1 MSFWVH
7 CMSCGVK
14 KNRIFCCK
22 PGSDLSATEPETHD
36 DGYDMR
42 RSAIAVHRRPRTR
55 CSSAIAVAALSFTC
69 IQQQS
74 RALNIAVITGTT
86 RTSPP
91 PRILGPRVSSYICQ
105 TLEDRGHSVSV
116 IDPRTLQIPLLE
128 KPHFAY
134 APSQIPTQ
142 LAELHAILVKADA
155 YVAITPE
162 YNHAPSP
169 ALLNILNHFGSSVF
183 SWKPSAIISYSAGQ
197 WGGSRAA
204 MALRPVLSELGC
216 LPVSALIHVPNAGSV
231 FDEDGNVIGEEEE
244 AVKWLGYVSRCI
256 SQLEWWGDA
265 AKAHR
270 SVVDPDSIS
279 PAFRTDPSQRNAPS
293 S

>member
-1 MSFWVH
+1 M
-7 CMSCGVK
+7 
-14 KNRIFCCK
+14 
-22 PGSDLSATEPETHD
+22 
-36 DGYDMR
+36 MR

-55 CSSAIAVAALSFTC
+55 CSSAITVAALSFTC
-69 IQQQS
+69 IQQSS

-91 PRILGPRVSSYICQ
+91 PRPILGPRVSSYICQ

-116 IDPRTLQIPLLE
+116 IDPRALQIPLLE

-183 SWKPSAIISYSAGQ
+183 SWKVSAIVSYSAGQ

-204 MALRPVLSELGC
+204 LALRPVLSELGC
-216 LPVSALIHVPNAGSV
+216 LPVSALVHVPNAGSV
-231 FDEDGNVIGEEEE
+231 FDEDGSVIGDEEE

-293 S
+293 